1 MWSSILGGGAG
12 SAAEGGGSGA
22 GGSGGR
28 SLNPFSYFLGK
39 SEPKRNPR
47 LSNKGANALNVV
59 LGQNLLHIKNAS
71 KMKEVSRQFSG
82 IVSQSYR
89 GSYNDTGDVYKG
101 KLSDWAENFPNA
113 VSLNLSYRTDLTDQ
127 DFRHLS
133 RDART
138 GPPLQHLNITGCT
151 GITDASFQYF
161 THMRIPPEGGA
172 HVVGSLVSLNMTYC
186 TQITDAAFVHLR
198 GIEDLSML
206 GCDQDE
212 ITNAAFTHLIGIKAL
227 DMTNCNQET
236 ITNAALENLVGI
248 RDLFIH
254 GCTQFTDG
262 CLTGLGSVRKLDVG
276 KCHRLTDS
284 SIAQL
289 QNLEHLEISECPL
302 MTDLAVS
309 SKRGL
314 RWLCIDGCPQLT
326 EASFENLDGIL
337 ELHMVDC
344 TGIRSVSAFQHLHGI
359 QVLYLDGCDLTPVIE
374 VDPLTE
380 IGEEQPIFQH
390 IQGIKELSLEDCDF
404 VSTHDLATLLGI
416 RKLNIKGSSAVL
428 NEATMEALSVT
439 LEELIVGEED
449 HPETLRVAALYGV
462 TPDNA
467 TLVKPSVE
475 EGSQRKTRKRRA
487 NRKKRKSNRR

>member
-1 MWSSILGGGAG
+1 
-12 SAAEGGGSGA
+12 
-22 GGSGGR
+22 
-28 SLNPFSYFLGK
+28 
-39 SEPKRNPR
+39 EPKRNPR

-59 LGQNLLHIKNAS
+59 LGQNLLNIKNAS
-71 KMKEVSRQFSG
+71 RLRATRQFSG

-101 KLSDWAENFPNA
+101 KLSDWASIFPNA

-151 GITDASFQYF
+151 GITDAAFQYF

-212 ITNAAFTHLIGIKAL
+212 ITNAA
-227 DMTNCNQET
+227 
-236 ITNAALENLVGI
+236 LENLVGI

-276 KCHRLTDS
+276 KCHRLTDA

-337 ELHMVDC
+337 ELHMADC

-359 QVLYLDGCDLTPVIE
+359 QVIYLDGCDLTPVIE

-380 IGEEQPIFQH
+380 IGEEQPLFRD

-467 TLVKPSVE
+467 TLVKPSV
-475 EGSQRKTRKRRA
+475 
-487 NRKKRKSNRR
+487 

>member
-12 SAAEGGGSGA
+12 SAAEGGGSGK
-22 GGSGGR
+22 R
-28 SLNPFSYFLGK
+28 SFNPLSYLLGK
-39 SEPKRNPR
+39 GEPKRNPR

-59 LGQNLLHIKNAS
+59 LGQNLLTIKNAS
-71 KMKEVSRQFSG
+71 RMKEVSRQFSG
-82 IVSQSYR
+82 ITSREYR

-138 GPPLQHLNITGCT
+138 SPPLQHLNIRGCT
-151 GITDASFQYF
+151 GITDAAFQFF

-172 HVVGSLVSLNMTYC
+172 HQVGTLVSLNMTFC

-206 GCDQDE
+206 GCNQVE
-212 ITNAAFTHLIGIKAL
+212 ITNAAFTHLRGIKAL
-227 DMTNCNQET
+227 EMSGCNQAT

-248 RDLFIH
+248 RDLFLY

-262 CLTGLGSVRKLDVG
+262 CLTGLGSLTLLDVG
-276 KCHRLTDS
+276 RCHLLTDA
-284 SIAQL
+284 SIAHL
-289 QNLEHLEISECPL
+289 QHLERLEISECPL
-302 MTDLAVS
+302 MTDAAVS

-314 RWLCIDGCPQLT
+314 RWLSVNGCPQLT
-326 EASFENLDGIL
+326 EAAFEHLDGIL
-337 ELHMVDC
+337 ELRMDDC
-344 TGIRSVSAFQHLHGI
+344 TGITSASALRQLHGI
-359 QVLYLDGCDLTPVIE
+359 QVLHLDGCHLDPVLE
-374 VDPLTE
+374 D
-380 IGEEQPIFQH
+380 GEEQPIFQH

-416 RKLNIKGSSAVL
+416 RKLNIRGSSAVL
-428 NEATMEALSVT
+428 NEATMNALTLT

-467 TLVKPSVE
+467 TVVKPSIE